1 MALHTSIALL
11 LVGLAILAAGP
22 DRGLAQ
28 LLVAPGP
35 GGLMARRLFPAGLLL
50 PVALGWLCL
59 EGERA
64 GLYRTQVGTGLLVIA
79 MILTL
84 FFAFY
89 GTGTAMEESESTRR
103 TADERRRAEVTFRSL
118 LEAAPDAMV
127 IVDRKGQITIINAQT
142 ERLFGYERAE
152 LLGQAVEVLVPP
164 RFHNEHSGHRNGFMA
179 DPRVREMGAGRE
191 LYGLRKDGTEF
202 PVEIS
207 LSPLETEEGV
217 LVLSAIRDIT
227 DRKRAEAKFRGLL
240 EAAPDAMV
248 IVDKSGK
255 IVLVNAQTERLFVR
269 PRSEILVQAVE
280 LLVPVRFRDGHPHH
294 RTEYF
299 IEPRVR
305 GMGAGMELY
314 GLRKDGT
321 EFPVEIS
328 LSPLETE

>member
-1 MALHTSIALL
+1 
-11 LVGLAILAAGP
+11 
-22 DRGLAQ
+22 
-28 LLVAPGP
+28 
-35 GGLMARRLFPAGLLL
+35 
-50 PVALGWLCL
+50 
-59 EGERA
+59 
-64 GLYRTQVGTGLLVIA
+64 
-79 MILTL
+79 
-84 FFAFY
+84 
-89 GTGTAMEESESTRR
+89 MEESESTRR

-227 DRKRAEAKFRGLL
+227 PQKKLQAQLQQKNDE
-240 EAAPDAMV
+240 
-248 IVDKSGK
+248 IVE
-255 IVLVNAQTERLFVR
+255 QYERLQEAHR
-269 PRSEILVQAVE
+269 LKSEFLANMSHELRTPLNAIIGFAELIHDAKVGAVSPDQKEYLGDILTSS
-280 LLVPVRFRDGHPHH
+280 PH
-294 RTEYF
+294 
-299 IEPRVR
+299 
-305 GMGAGMELY
+305 
-314 GLRKDGT
+314 
-321 EFPVEIS
+321 
-328 LSPLETE
+328 